1 MQCPTLAIVAEGSK
15 ELMLGNEAFACGV
28 VERISG
34 CAPAE
39 VACVKA
45 FASSLSSSRP
55 MSRVTIAK
63 SKLAETPHISTPVRL
78 STGPTALHVLGRK
91 RSPQPTVE

>member
-1 MQCPTLAIVAEGSK
+1 MSSELTSLISLFITYAGGQGVPSPTLAIVAQGSK

-39 VACVKA
+39 
-45 FASSLSSSRP
+45 
-55 MSRVTIAK
+55 
-63 SKLAETPHISTPVRL
+63 
-78 STGPTALHVLGRK
+78 
-91 RSPQPTVE
+91 